1 MQTKKVACYKQA
13 EKQGLKEKLTVR
25 LVQMGV
31 KALVPQANNLFPF
44 TSSTLM

>member
-1 MQTKKVACYKQA
+1 MA
-13 EKQGLKEKLTVR
+13 EKEATQRNYVVVRTVR

-31 KALVPQANNLFPF
+31 KALVPQVNNLFPF